1 MLRVDPL
8 CVSWWRRRG
17 VLAPWLPPRIERA
30 SVSIRLGSGCRSRLL
45 VEHVVSR
52 RRSLMS
58 RPKIACGSARLA
70 AIPPVRARAAITV
83 AVLCAALSGGF
94 ALDVRADRNAIYQP
108 ATSRFSQ
115 NVSLR
120 APVATR
126 DGEPSIR
133 VDVRGNCYVGAIRG
147 VPAGVDLWRFD
158 LNPASPTF
166 DPGRSEEHTSEL
178 QSRFDL

>member
-1 MLRVDPL
+1 MSMCTMRLIKGSEPIRPQTSPTPGPSGAAVSYGLRRVAG
-8 CVSWWRRRG
+8 VSVTGQIYLMGGRR
-17 VLAPWLPPRIERA
+17 LTWSDWL
-30 SVSIRLGSGCRSRLL
+30 RLL
-45 VEHVVSR
+45 VEDGVSR
-52 RRSLMS
+52 RRSFMS
-58 RPKIACGSARLA
+58 RPSIACGSARLA

-133 VDVRGNCYVGAIRG
+133 VD
-147 VPAGVDLWRFD
+147 
-158 LNPASPTF
+158 
-166 DPGRSEEHTSEL
+166 
-178 QSRFDL
+178 

>member
-1 MLRVDPL
+1 RAGSMPRQCSGSILSACPGGDAAAFFRHGCRLESRARACLSDP
-8 CVSWWRRRG
+8 
-17 VLAPWLPPRIERA
+17 
-30 SVSIRLGSGCRSRLL
+30 GSGCGSRIL
-45 VEHVVSR
+45 VEHGVSR
-52 RRSLMS
+52 RRSFMS
-58 RPKIACGSARLA
+58 RPSIACGSARLA

-126 DGEPSIR
+126 H
-133 VDVRGNCYVGAIRG
+133 GA
-147 VPAGVDLWRFD
+147 
-158 LNPASPTF
+158 PT
-166 DPGRSEEHTSEL
+166 HL
-178 QSRFDL
+178 LHL